1 MTEKRLGNG
10 ASVAQDEGAW
20 TRRRRILTA
29 TAKGFLRVMR
39 ANPLTFVGFI
49 MVVIIAV
56 LALLILIVP
65 PISQVLL
72 GHAVSILP
80 SDPVIGD
87 CPPALY
93 NEAGNCAYPPSGAHV
108 LGTDN
113 LNRDMFSRVLAAL
126 PLDLFIGFTVTGFA
140 LLVGGSLGLVAGF
153 WDAPRTLGGFVS
165 AVIMRVTDIFLAFP
179 SLVLALAIAASLGRG
194 TGPSILAILFTWWPY
209 YVRLVRG
216 EVLAVKHQP
225 YVVAARAAGVSNLR
239 ILFRHVLRN
248 VIEPVVVYYTLDVG
262 TVIVTFSTISFIG
275 IGVPLNVPEW
285 GNMVLGYET
294 YLLSYPWTILSAG
307 AAIFVTVL
315 ALSLLGDGL
324 RDVLDP
330 RSRRVLAQA
339 ALPSTLAG
347 VSAAKA
353 PG

>member
-1 MTEKRLGNG
+1 MAGVEPAAPDPRIPLAAAPYQPAPRSQAQLADSAVQAAFGVYFDSAKYAAEHPGRQPGDWTKTTADGGKWGWDPGGIRLGKFTIPN
-10 ASVAQDEGAW
+10 A
-20 TRRRRILTA
+20 
-29 TAKGFLRVMR
+29 
-39 ANPLTFVGFI
+39 
-49 MVVIIAV
+49 
-56 LALLILIVP
+56 
-65 PISQVLL
+65 
-72 GHAVSILP
+72 
-80 SDPVIGD
+80 
-87 CPPALY
+87 
-93 NEAGNCAYPPSGAHV
+93 
-108 LGTDN
+108 
-113 LNRDMFSRVLAAL
+113 VLAAL

-339 ALPSTLAG
+339 AVPSALAG
-347 VSAAKA
+347 LSAATA